1 MNLGDGMPANSQP
14 DFAASDSGLVTKAL
28 VRAADRLNVTNRV
41 LARIIGVSD
50 ATVSRMKK
58 GEYPLEAGQK
68 PFQLAVLFLRLYRS
82 LDALTGG
89 DDDVSAR
96 WLANRN
102 TALDGVPIALVQSV
116 SGLMNVVSYLDA
128 RRAVV

>member
-1 MNLGDGMPANSQP
+1 MPVNSRP
-14 DFAASDSGLVTKAL
+14 EFAVSDSGLVTKAL
-28 VRAADRLNVTNRV
+28 VRAAERLKVTNRV

-68 PFQLAVLFLRLYRS
+68 PFQLAVLFIRLYRS

-96 WLANRN
+96 WLANQN
-102 TALDGVPIALVQSV
+102 TALDGVPLALVQSV